1 MESTFFKVEIDS
13 AVAHLILAKPEKA
26 NAMSPDFWED
36 LPRLTK
42 ELGNNPEIRAM
53 VISAEG
59 RHFTSGMDLS
69 AFNNIL
75 DQGTEPARAAYDLRK
90 TILHLQDTFT
100 ALEEA
105 PFAVIIATHGVCLGG
120 GIDMITAADIR
131 LASADCSF
139 GIEEINIGMA
149 ADVGTLQRL
158 PKLIGFGA
166 AMELAMTGRRFSAA
180 EAKELG
186 LVNHVY
192 ETREA
197 LLDAAMDLAR
207 QIAAKSP
214 LAITGIK
221 RSLTYARDHSV
232 SEGLEQIANWNSG
245 MLRAEDLME
254 AMQARMAKRDAEFR
268 DLSMRAEKKT
278 A

>member
-1 MESTFFKVEIDS
+1 MESSFFKIEIDG
-13 AVAHLILAKPEKA
+13 AVAHMIMAKPEKA

-36 LPRLTK
+36 LPRLTR
-42 ELGNNPEIRAM
+42 ELGENPAIRAM

-59 RHFTSGMDLS
+59 RHFTSGMDLA
-69 AFNNIL
+69 AFEGIL
-75 DQGTEPARAAYDLRK
+75 DQGAEQGRAAHELRK
-90 TILHLQDTFT
+90 TILTLQDTFT
-100 ALEEA
+100 SLEEA
-105 PFAVIIATHGVCLGG
+105 PFAVIVATHGVCLGG

-131 LASADCSF
+131 LASADCQF

-158 PKLIGFGA
+158 PKLISPGI
-166 AMELAMTGRRFSAA
+166 AMELAMTGRRFDAA
-180 EAKELG
+180 EAKSIG

-197 LLDAAMDLAR
+197 LVEAALDMAR

-214 LAITGIK
+214 LAIAGVKQSITF
-221 RSLTYARDHSV
+221 ARDHSV
-232 SEGLEQIANWNSG
+232 RAGLEQIATWNSG
-245 MLRAEDLME
+245 MLRPEDLLH
-254 AMQARMAKRDAEFR
+254 AMQARSRKETPKFR
-268 DLSMRAEKKT
+268 DLENRKK